1 MDYIDLQGKKVS
13 NITNQDKLLSFLYT
27 NIFGRMLLKPL
38 IQPQV
43 SKLAGRYLS
52 SAHSKWLISNL
63 LSAMKLT
70 WIFMKSVTTL
80 LLMIFSPEKSSRTAG
95 LFRRTLMS
103 LSVHV
108 TVWQRFIQF
117 RRTQHFPLKI
127 QNTPC
132 VLCFAVHA

>member
-52 SAHSKWLISNL
+52 SAHSKWLISKFIERNEINMDIYEECDY
-63 LSAMKLT
+63 SSFNDFFTRKT
-70 WIFMKSVTTL
+70 
-80 LLMIFSPEKSSRTAG
+80 SRTAG

>member
-27 NIFGRMLLKPL
+27 NILGRMLLKPL

-52 SAHSKWLISNL
+52 SALSKWLIPKFIVRNEIDMDIYEECDYSSFND
-63 LSAMKLT
+63 
-70 WIFMKSVTTL
+70 
-80 LLMIFSPEKSSRTAG
+80 FSPEKLSRTAG
-95 LFRRTLMS
+95 LFRKTLTC

-108 TVWQRFIQF
+108 TVWQRFIRF
-117 RRTQHFPLKI
+117 RKTQHFPSKI

>member
-52 SAHSKWLISNL
+52 SAHSKWLISKFIERNEIN
-63 LSAMKLT
+63 MDT
-70 WIFMKSVTTL
+70 KSVTTL
-80 LLMIFSPEKSSRTAG
+80 LLMIFSPEKSCRTAG
-95 LFRRTLMS
+95 LFRRTLM
-103 LSVHV
+103 
-108 TVWQRFIQF
+108 
-117 RRTQHFPLKI
+117 
-127 QNTPC
+127 C
-132 VLCFAVHA
+132 

>member
-52 SAHSKWLISNL
+52 SAHSI
-63 LSAMKLT
+63 LS
-70 WIFMKSVTTL
+70 
-80 LLMIFSPEKSSRTAG
+80 SP
-95 LFRRTLMS
+95 F
-103 LSVHV
+103 
-108 TVWQRFIQF
+108 
-117 RRTQHFPLKI
+117 
-127 QNTPC
+127 C
-132 VLCFAVHA
+132 

>member
-52 SAHSKWLISNL
+52 LSL
-63 LSAMKLT
+63 LC
-70 WIFMKSVTTL
+70 
-80 LLMIFSPEKSSRTAG
+80 
-95 LFRRTLMS
+95 S
-103 LSVHV
+103 L
-108 TVWQRFIQF
+108 
-117 RRTQHFPLKI
+117 
-127 QNTPC
+127 
-132 VLCFAVHA
+132 

>member
-52 SAHSKWLISNL
+52 SAHSKWLISKFIERNEINMDIYEECDY
-63 LSAMKLT
+63 SSFK
-70 WIFMKSVTTL
+70 
-80 LLMIFSPEKSSRTAG
+80 IFSPEKSSRTAG

-127 QNTPC
+127 QNTPY

>member
-52 SAHSKWLISNL
+52 SAHSKWLISKFIERNEIN
-63 LSAMKLT
+63 MD
-70 WIFMKSVTTL
+70 IY
-80 LLMIFSPEKSSRTAG
+80 EECDYSSFNDFFHA
-95 LFRRTLMS
+95 
-103 LSVHV
+103 